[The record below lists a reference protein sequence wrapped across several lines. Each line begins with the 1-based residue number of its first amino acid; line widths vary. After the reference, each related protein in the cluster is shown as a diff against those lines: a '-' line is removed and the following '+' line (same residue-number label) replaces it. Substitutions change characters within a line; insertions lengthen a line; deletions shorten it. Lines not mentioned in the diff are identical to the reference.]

1 MNYILLY
8 LRKTSDLLSTSGTC
22 QLDFKTSW
30 QVLMCTVRTT
40 EFLYD
45 FPLIETICYDNQLLN
60 SRRSHLSRELYKQGV
75 SRRIKAFRSLRED
88 ETCASMAMIQWW
100 ESLAKLVGKQGNVNM
115 MVYHVRIPPP
125 HGPLEFVWGIHAPI
139 SNKPNCQDFYAFV
152 VQERAQA
159 RIQYKVETR
168 IGHIFH
174 WQFATPSVFF
184 FVNLCSI
191 ASLEKSTCRGPKMSR
206 SIIIR

>member
-1 MNYILLY
+1 
-8 LRKTSDLLSTSGTC
+8 
-22 QLDFKTSW
+22 
-30 QVLMCTVRTT
+30 MCTVRTT

-159 RIQYKVETR
+159 RIEKKKWTWLQSFRAIQYKVETR

-174 WQFATPSVFF
+174 WQFATSVFF
-184 FVNLCSI
+184 FLVNLCSI